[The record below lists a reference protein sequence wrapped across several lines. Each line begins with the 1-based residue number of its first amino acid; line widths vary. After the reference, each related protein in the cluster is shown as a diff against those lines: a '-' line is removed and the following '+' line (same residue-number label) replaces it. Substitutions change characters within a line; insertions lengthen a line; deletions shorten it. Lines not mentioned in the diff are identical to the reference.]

1 MVQVPISEGNRV
13 QVQAKGGERFRYAAP
28 RNLVGPAVE
37 GFGRALEGV
46 ANDINAIEATYDE
59 ADALRVA
66 NEHAA
71 YERERLRTGENA
83 YLTSQGFGAGEGR
96 ESAVKDIKTSAEN
109 LLAGARSD
117 RARKMAKRA
126 LDVRVGNAEETI
138 AAHATG
144 QMTKALNGQSE
155 ARIAGL
161 TTDAVDARGTD
172 QFDVNMGVADG
183 ELRKLGARLGW
194 SPEETDDKA
203 KALAETIYTKEILA
217 IDAED
222 GEPTAAL
229 ARLDA
234 VKQFLTPDAE
244 GKLRNSLKPRVM
256 TAKFDEVVRNGGLE
270 QYLPTPEA
278 GAPVAA
284 GTSAVE
290 LLRDFEGFREGTY
303 WDVNHHRT
311 GYGSDTIT
319 TAGGQVRRVQKGDKV
334 SKADAERDLARRVN
348 DLTQTAAS
356 RSGPGWNELP
366 EGAKAAIV
374 SVAYNYGDA
383 SPRLAPL
390 WQAAAEGNA
399 DEVASVIESFAGDND
414 GVNRGR
420 RQKEATAARNGVA
433 TNPDDPR
440 LNSASMRDAARAYAA
455 DNNLTEEE
463 TQALYAA
470 ADRTVAQTR
479 ADRSQAE
486 DAADRRLQDWLNNN
500 KADPNSLT
508 SIGEIPASILSN
520 ASAGTI
526 ASINSRIQ
534 ATQDRIQAKND
545 AAAAAR
551 AEADER
557 SAIFELYTLSDEQL
571 ATVDMRKYAGRV
583 GVEKL
588 GPWIDRQQK
597 VGNGN
602 TGATVSTDRIASKID
617 SLGKSYGASR
627 APDATE
633 DEKQAWTALR
643 GFVEKRVAGRPNKE
657 VTDEELRGIIV
668 GGMTEVEVKG
678 SGIIWNDS
686 KPRAMMQPGETF
698 MTNIP
703 VSTKRN
709 IEANLRTRLRRDPT
723 EVEVFDAYQAGKAR
737 GAWD

>member
-1 MVQVPISEGNRV
+1 MVSVPITEGNRV
-13 QVQAKGGERFRYAAP
+13 SVQPKGNDRFRYTAP

-37 GFGRALEGV
+37 GFGRALQG
-46 ANDINAIEATYDE
+46 AAQDIDAIEATYDE

-83 YLTSQGFGAGEGR
+83 YLTTQGFGAGEGR
-96 ESAVKDIKTSAEN
+96 EAAVADIKKSAEN
-109 LLAGARSD
+109 LLGSARSE
-117 RARKMAKRA
+117 RARNMAKRA
-126 LDVRVGNAEETI
+126 LDVRVGNAEEAI
-138 AAHATG
+138 GSHAVG
-144 QMTKALNGQSE
+144 QMNKALIGQSE
-155 ARIAGL
+155 ARISGL
-161 TTDAVDARGTD
+161 TTDAVDARGTE
-172 QFDVNMGVADG
+172 QFAVNMGVADL

-234 VKQFLTPDAE
+234 VKSFLTPDAE
-244 GKLRNSLKPRVM
+244 GRLRNSLKPRVL
-256 TAKFDEVVRNGGLE
+256 TAKFDEVVRTGGLE
-270 QYLPTPEA
+270 SYLPKVEA
-278 GAPVAA
+278 GAPPAA

-319 TAGGQVRRVQKGDKV
+319 TASGQIKKVQKGDRV

-348 DLTQTAAS
+348 DLTQTASAK
-356 RSGPGWNELP
+356 SGPGWNQLP

-390 WQAAAEGNA
+390 WEAAGEGNA
-399 DEVASVIESFAGDND
+399 DKVASLIESFAGDND

-420 RQKEATAARNGVA
+420 RQKEAEAARSGVA

-440 LNSASMRDAARAYAA
+440 LNSSAMRDAARQYAL
-455 DNNLTEEE
+455 DNDLSEEE

-470 ADRTVAQTR
+470 ADRTVSQTR
-479 ADRSQAE
+479 QDRAQSE
-486 DAADRRLQDWLNNN
+486 EAANRRLQDWLNNN

-508 SIGEIPASILSN
+508 SIGEIPASILSG
-520 ASAGTI
+520 ASADTI

-534 ATQDRIQAKND
+534 QTQDRIQAATN
-545 AAAAAR
+545 AEAAAR

-557 SAIFELYTLSDEQL
+557 NAIFELYTLSDDEL
-571 ATVDMRKYAGRV
+571 ASVDMRKYAGRV
-583 GVEKL
+583 GVDKL

-597 VGNGN
+597 AANGTVG
-602 TGATVSTDRIASKID
+602 ASVSTDRIASKID
-617 SLGKSYGASR
+617 TLGKAYGASR
-627 APDATE
+627 APDASDE
-633 DEKQAWTALR
+633 EKQAWTALR
-643 GFVEKRVAGRPNKE
+643 GFVERRVAGQPNKE
-657 VTDEELRGIIV
+657 VTDEQLRGIIV
-668 GGMTEVEVKG
+668 AGMTEVEVKG
-678 SGIIWNDS
+678 TGLIWND
-686 KPRAMMQPGETF
+686 KMPRAMVPGGAQFESV
-698 MTNIP
+698 IP
-703 VSTKRN
+703 TATKRT
-709 IEANLRTRLRRDPT
+709 IEANLRSRLRRNPT
-723 EVEVFDAYQAGKAR
+723 EAEVFDAYQAGKAR
-737 GAWD
+737 GAW